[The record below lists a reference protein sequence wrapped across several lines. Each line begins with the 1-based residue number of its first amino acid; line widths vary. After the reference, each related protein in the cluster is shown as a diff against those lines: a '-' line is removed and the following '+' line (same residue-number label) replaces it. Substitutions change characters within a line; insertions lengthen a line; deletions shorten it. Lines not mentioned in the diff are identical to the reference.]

1 MAQIP
6 ILSGIYVDA
15 TPDFRT
21 SYPVN
26 YVPVPKSTGIAEG
39 YLRPAEGISFWTS
52 GAGEDR
58 GSINWN
64 GVHYRVSGT
73 KLIRINAD
81 ATMNILGDVG
91 PGGQAT
97 MDYSFDVL
105 SIASNGQLWY
115 WDGAALTYV
124 SDPDIGNVIDA
135 KWISGYFMT
144 TDGTNLIVTELNDR
158 YAVNPLKYG
167 SSEADPDPVLAV
179 NELRNEAYAFNR
191 YTIEAFQNVGG
202 DNFPFQRVEGAQV
215 PRGIIGTH
223 AYCKFMDTFAF
234 VGSGR
239 NEAPA
244 VYLMTA
250 ANTEKLSTREIDVI
264 LEQFSETELSGMVVE
279 SRISKNHE
287 LLYIH
292 LPDRALVFDAMA
304 TKAVGEPVWFVLS
317 SGLPGLSTYRAR
329 NFVWVYDDWFSGDP
343 TVAFGYVGRMRT
355 DIGSHFDAE
364 VGWEFGTMVEYN
376 AGNDAIILEMELVCL
391 PGRVASSDDPT
402 VWTSYTL
409 DGETWSQ
416 ERPKSL
422 GKQGQRNKR
431 VAWRNQGT
439 IRNYRIQKFRG
450 TSEGHV
456 PMVRLEVAFEPLK
469 TRPGN
474 G

>member
-1 MAQIP
+1 MQVP
-6 ILSGIYVDA
+6 LLNGIYVDS

-26 YVPVPKSTGIAEG
+26 MMPVPKSTGIAEG
-39 YLRPAEGISFWTS
+39 YLRPAEGLSAVAS
-52 GAGEDR
+52 GAGVDR
-58 GSINWN
+58 GAINWN
-64 GVHYRVSGT
+64 GLHYRVSGS
-73 KLIRINAD
+73 KLIRINANQ
-81 ATMNILGDVG
+81 TTTVLGDIGVG
-91 PGGQAT
+91 SQVT

-105 SIASNGQLWY
+105 AIASAGLLWY
-115 WDGAALTYV
+115 WDGTSLTYV
-124 SDPDIGNVIDA
+124 TDPDIGNVVDM

-158 YAVNPLKYG
+158 YSVNPLKYG

-223 AYCKFMDTFAF
+223 AYTKFLNTFAF

-250 ANTEKLSTREIDVI
+250 ADTEKLSTREIDVI
-264 LEQFSETELSGMVVE
+264 LEQFTEAQLSTAVVE
-279 SRISKNHE
+279 SRIFKNHE

-292 LPDRALVFDAMA
+292 LPDRTLVFDAMS
-304 TKAVGEPVWFVLS
+304 TKAIGQPVWFVLS
-317 SGLPGLSTYRAR
+317 SALIGMSTYRAR
-329 NFVWVYDDWFSGDP
+329 NFVWVYDQWFAGDP
-343 TVAFGYVGRMRT
+343 TTVNGVVCELRT
-355 DIGSHFDAE
+355 DFSYHYNTEI
-364 VGWEFGTMVEYN
+364 GWEFGTMVLYN
-376 AGNDAIILEMELVCL
+376 GGNDAIVLSMELVCL
-391 PGRVASSDDPT
+391 PGRILPQDPT
-402 VWTSYTL
+402 VWTSYSL

-416 ERPKSL
+416 ERPKQL

-439 IRNYRIQKFRG
+439 IRNYRMQKFRG
-450 TSEGHV
+450 TSQGHV
-456 PMVRLEVAFEPLK
+456 PMVRLEMILEPLM
-469 TRPGN
+469 TEATSG
-474 G
+474 

>member
-1 MAQIP
+1 MQVPLIN
-6 ILSGIYVDA
+6 GVYVDA

-26 YVPVPKSTGIAEG
+26 MMPVPKSTGIAEG
-39 YLRPAEGISFWTS
+39 YLRPAEGLNAWAS
-52 GAGEDR
+52 GTGPDR
-58 GSINWN
+58 GAINWN

-73 KLIRINAD
+73 KLIRINENQ
-81 ATMNILGDVG
+81 TTTVLGDVG
-91 PGGQAT
+91 AGGQVT

-105 SIASNGQLWY
+105 AIASAGKLWY
-115 WDGAALTYV
+115 WDGIALSYV
-124 SDPDIGNVIDA
+124 TDPDIGNVIDV
-135 KWISGYFMT
+135 KWISGYFMV
-144 TDGTNLIVTELNDR
+144 TDGTSLIVTELNDR
-158 YAVNPLKYG
+158 YSVNPLKYG

-179 NELRNEAYAFNR
+179 NELRNEAYALNR

-223 AYCKFMDTFAF
+223 AYDDFMNTFAF

-239 NEAPA
+239 KESPA

-250 ANTEKLSTREIDVI
+250 ADTEKLSTREIDVI
-264 LEQFSETELSGMVVE
+264 LEQYTEAQLATVVVE

-292 LPDRALVFDAMA
+292 LPDRSIVFDAMS

-317 SGLPGLSTYRAR
+317 SGLADLATYRAR
-329 NFVWVYDDWFSGDP
+329 NFVWVYDQWFAGDP
-343 TVAFGYVGRMRT
+343 TAPNGVVCELRT
-355 DIGSHFDAE
+355 DFSYHYGSE
-364 VGWEFGTMVEYN
+364 IGWEFGTMLLYN
-376 AGNDAIILEMELVCL
+376 VGNDAIVLNMELVCL
-391 PGRVASSDDPT
+391 PGRVQSGGDPT
-402 VWTSYTL
+402 VWTSYSL

-416 ERPKSL
+416 ERPKQL
-422 GKQGQRNKR
+422 GKAGERNKR

-439 IRNYRIQKFRG
+439 IRNYRIQRFRG
-450 TSEGHV
+450 TSQGHV
-456 PMVRLEVAFEPLK
+456 PMVRLEVVLEPLM
-469 TRPGN
+469 TEATG